1 MLGRAFD
8 WLRYDASG
16 RLFSTQVAER
26 MSEWGGGLAP
36 LVDTRCDATLPARQ
50 DFDLRLAD
58 LRTALGSQTCGPP
71 RVSPA
76 YLEARAVGAS
86 ECATVRL
93 T

>member
-1 MLGRAFD
+1 MLGRAFG
-8 WLRYDASG
+8 WLRYDATG

-58 LRTALGSQTCGPP
+58 LRTAQS
-71 RVSPA
+71 
-76 YLEARAVGAS
+76 
-86 ECATVRL
+86 
-93 T
+93 